1 MPELV
6 HETPSESELKAY
18 LEEHVASSMLAP
30 FGMTRE
36 QLSQSFAPEVARAF
50 VSLRELDG
58 QSFARRAV
66 DAIAVGLAMMN
77 GLARTDVFWRGTNSR
92 PTIYKL
98 GEFCRMKRI
107 EDPRNLALLW
117 VAAILPVWFGSNDFG
132 QEAWVEFSRLPEFEV
147 RWPLYAALTIHLTA
161 NATEDQVSNFLRE
174 VNAIR
179 ESGPI
184 LRRIATEG
192 DGLAV
197 TWATQ
202 ILQLIGESIQA

>member
-1 MPELV
+1 MPELA

-30 FGMTRE
+30 FGMTGE

-58 QSFARRAV
+58 QLFARRAV

-77 GLARTDVFWRGTNSR
+77 GLARTDVFWRGTNNR

-132 QEAWVEFSRLPEFEV
+132 QEAWVEFSRLPEFDV

-184 LRRIATEG
+184 LRRVATEG